1 MMSYKILLLVGLFGL
16 ILLACET
23 PDSSK
28 APMDQ
33 PPTEQPT
40 NKPQLYSGE
49 FVYGADAASF
59 KDCQTGKQYPVTGKE
74 AYLQLEKAYLQSEHD
89 AFQPE
94 WVQVEGHLAEHP
106 DNSGAKSLHLVVDKF
121 IGLEENRVCE

>member
-1 MMSYKILLLVGLFGL
+1 MSCKILILAGLSSL

-28 APMDQ
+28 VPVDQ
-33 PPTEQPT
+33 PPQELPI

-59 KDCQTGKQYPVTGKE
+59 EDCLTGKQYPVTGKE
-74 AYLQLEKAYLQSEHD
+74 AYIQLEKAYLQSEHD

-94 WVQVEGHLAEHP
+94 WVQVEGHLAEYS

-121 IGLEENRVCE
+121 IGLEENRGCE